1 MVRAAR
7 YAFAVLA
14 LAFAA
19 GIVLQVFFI
28 GLGLFAG
35 SENLVLHTT
44 FGWILHLA
52 PLLVLIA
59 AALAG
64 AGRTRILQAVALVVV
79 VWIVPILAAVRADL
93 PMIAALHPVG
103 ALIAFVLSL
112 VVARGSLELVRHAD
126 PAARTTRGEWILV
139 AVVVVIVLVL
149 SFSGSPEA

>member
-1 MVRAAR
+1 MVRVAR

-28 GLGLFAG
+28 GLGLFVG
-35 SENLVLHTT
+35 SENLALHRE

-52 PLLVLIA
+52 PLLVVVA

-79 VWIVPILAAVRADL
+79 VWIVPILAAVRTDL
-93 PMIAALHPVG
+93 PMVAAFHPVG
-103 ALIAFVLSL
+103 ALVAFVLSL
-112 VVARGSLELVRHAD
+112 VVARGSLELLREQD
-126 PAARTTRGEWILV
+126 PFSRTTRGEWILV
-139 AVVVVIVLVL
+139 AVVVVIVLFL

>member
-7 YAFAVLA
+7 YAFVVLA

-93 PMIAALHPVG
+93 PEIAALHPVG
-103 ALIAFVLSL
+103 ALLAFVLSL
-112 VVARGSLELVRHAD
+112 VVARGSLELVRDPD
-126 PAARTTRGEWILV
+126 PAARTTRGDWILV

>member
-7 YAFAVLA
+7 YAFVVLA

-93 PMIAALHPVG
+93 PEIAALHPVG
-103 ALIAFVLSL
+103 ALLAFVLSL
-112 VVARGSLELVRHAD
+112 VVARGSLELVRDAD
-126 PAARTTRGEWILV
+126 PAARTTRGDWILV